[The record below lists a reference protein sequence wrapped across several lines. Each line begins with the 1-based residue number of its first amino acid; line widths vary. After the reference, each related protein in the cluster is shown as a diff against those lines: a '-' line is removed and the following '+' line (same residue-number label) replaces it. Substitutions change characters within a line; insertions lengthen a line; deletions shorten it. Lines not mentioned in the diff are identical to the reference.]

1 MPVQDMFFRIKPM
14 LKNIKRGVSNIMLSG
29 KVGLILGI
37 ANQHSLA
44 WHITKALAEA
54 GAQLV
59 LTYQGERFET
69 KLKKLCDNH
78 LQVSPLLLPC
88 DVMDDRQIE
97 NVSTQIGQAFN
108 RLDFVI
114 HSIAYAEKED
124 LTGKFIDTSREGFK
138 IALEISTYSLL
149 AIARQAVPLMS
160 GGGSIIT
167 LSYLGSRRF
176 IPHYNVMGV
185 AKAALESSVRY
196 LAYDLG
202 EKGIRVNALSPGP
215 VNTLSARG
223 IKGFT
228 NFLNYTRENTPLQ
241 RNIEGREVGNAA
253 LFLCSDLSS
262 GITGETIFV
271 DAGYH
276 LKGY

>member
-1 MPVQDMFFRIKPM
+1 
-14 LKNIKRGVSNIMLSG
+14 MLSG

-44 WHITKALAEA
+44 WHITKTLAEA
-54 GAQLV
+54 KAQLI
-59 LTYQGERFET
+59 LTFQSERFET
-69 KLKKLCDNH
+69 KLKKLCDNFF
-78 LQVSPLLLPC
+78 QTSPLLLPC
-88 DVMDDRQIE
+88 NVEDDRQIE
-97 NVSTQIGQAFN
+97 NVCVQIGQTFN
-108 RLDFVI
+108 RLDFII
-114 HSIAYAEKED
+114 HCIAYAEKED

-138 IALEISTYSLL
+138 KALEISTYSLL
-149 AIARQAVPLMS
+149 AIARPAVPLMTN
-160 GGGSIIT
+160 GGSIVT
-167 LSYLGSRRF
+167 LSYLGSQRF

-185 AKAALESSVRY
+185 AKAALESSIRY

-228 NFLNYTRENTPLQ
+228 NFLSYARENTPLQ
-241 RNIEGREVGNAA
+241 RNIEGSEVGDAA
-253 LFLCSDLSS
+253 LFLCSDLSR

>member
-1 MPVQDMFFRIKPM
+1 
-14 LKNIKRGVSNIMLSG
+14 MLSG

-54 GAQLV
+54 KAQLI
-59 LTYQGERFET
+59 LTFQSERFEK
-69 KLKKLCDNH
+69 KLKKLSAGFF
-78 LQVSPLLLPC
+78 QTSPLMLPC
-88 DVMDDRQIE
+88 DVQDDRQIK
-97 NVSTQIGQAFN
+97 NLYAQIEQTFP
-108 RLDFVI
+108 RLDFII

-138 IALEISTYSLL
+138 TALEISTYSLL
-149 AIARQAVPLMS
+149 AIARPAVPLMAD
-160 GGGSIIT
+160 GGSIVT
-167 LSYLGSRRF
+167 LSYLGSQRV

-196 LAYDLG
+196 LAHDLG
-202 EKGIRVNALSPGP
+202 EKGIRVNALSSGP

-228 NFLNYTRENTPLQ
+228 NFLGCVRENAPLQ
-241 RNIEGREVGNAA
+241 RNIEGSEVGDAA
-253 LFLCSDLSS
+253 LFLCSDLSR

>member
-1 MPVQDMFFRIKPM
+1 
-14 LKNIKRGVSNIMLSG
+14 MLSG
-29 KVGLILGI
+29 KIGLILGI

-44 WHITKALAEA
+44 WHITKALAGA
-54 GAQLV
+54 KAQLI
-59 LTYQGERFET
+59 LTYQHERFEK
-69 KLKKLCDNH
+69 KLKKLCDSFS
-78 LQVSPLLLPC
+78 QSSPLLLPC
-88 DVMDDRQIE
+88 NVEDDRQIE
-97 NVSTQIGQAFN
+97 NVCAQIGQTFN
-108 RLDFVI
+108 RLDFII
-114 HSIAYAEKED
+114 HCIAYAEKED

-138 IALEISTYSLL
+138 KALEISTYSLL
-149 AIARQAVPLMS
+149 AVARPAVPLMTD
-160 GGGSIIT
+160 GGSIVT
-167 LSYLGSRRF
+167 LSYLGSQRF

-228 NFLNYTRENTPLQ
+228 NFLSYTRENTPLQ
-241 RNIEGREVGNAA
+241 RNIEGSEVGDAA
-253 LFLCSDLSS
+253 LFLCSDLSR

>member
-1 MPVQDMFFRIKPM
+1 M
-14 LKNIKRGVSNIMLSG
+14 LDG
-29 KVGLILGI
+29 KVGLVLGI

-44 WHITKALAEA
+44 WHITKALASA
-54 GAQLV
+54 KAQLI
-59 LTYQGERFET
+59 LTFQGKRFET
-69 KLKKLCDNH
+69 KLKKLCDNF
-78 LQVSPLLLPC
+78 LDPPPLLLPC
-88 DVMDDRQIE
+88 DVEDDRQIE
-97 NVSTQIGQAFN
+97 KVYARIEQTFN
-108 RLDFVI
+108 RLDFLI

-138 IALEISTYSLL
+138 KALSISTYSLL
-149 AIARQAVPLMS
+149 AVARPAVPLMI
-160 GGGSIIT
+160 GGGSIVT
-167 LSYLGSRRF
+167 LSYLGSQRF

-185 AKAALESSVRY
+185 AKAALESAVRY

-228 NFLNYTRENTPLQ
+228 NFLNYTGENTPLQ
-241 RNIEGREVGNAA
+241 RNIEGSEVGDAA
-253 LFLCSDLSS
+253 LFLCSNLSR
-262 GITGETIFV
+262 GITGEIIFV

>member
-1 MPVQDMFFRIKPM
+1 
-14 LKNIKRGVSNIMLSG
+14 MLSG
-29 KVGLILGI
+29 KTGLVLGV

-44 WHITKALAEA
+44 WHITKALAGA
-54 GAQLV
+54 GARLI
-59 LTYQGERFET
+59 LTFQSERFE
-69 KLKKLCDNH
+69 KKIKKLCADT
-78 LQVSPLLLPC
+78 LQPPPLLLPC
-88 DVMDDRQIE
+88 NVKDDRQIE
-97 NVSTQIGQAFN
+97 SVCTQIGESYE
-108 RLDFVI
+108 RLDFII
-114 HSIAYAEKED
+114 HSVAYAEKED

-138 IALEISTYSLL
+138 EALEISTYSLL
-149 AIARQAVPLMS
+149 AVARPAAPLMT
-160 GGGSIIT
+160 GGGSVVT

-185 AKAALESSVRY
+185 AKAALESAVRY

-202 EKGIRVNALSPGP
+202 ERGIRINALSPGP

-223 IKGFT
+223 IRGFT
-228 NFLNYTRENTPLQ
+228 DFLGYARENTPLK
-241 RNIEGREVGNAA
+241 RNIEGSEVGSAA
-253 LFLCSDLSS
+253 LFLCSDLSR